1 LTGTFLG
8 EADEFDDV
16 FEDYVEEVH
25 EEKSENPSTF
35 HENVSNR
42 LPIIIVSGIETD
54 SVGRDAEEVSVT
66 SDTNEETCVT
76 DLNNSSSVSVKDDV
90 TRDDVTRDDVR
101 GDDVTRNDV
110 TRDCVTRDCVSCNDV
125 VISCTLGD
133 DVNDVKDYGATGADV
148 IDNGALGDE
157 VIGDYV
163 IDNDNDIDVISGD
176 DVIASDKPSNDGLDM
191 SVNNQSPR
199 GMELDRNKIQDA
211 PKMTHTETNITK
223 DNSSKQDYDN
233 GGISALKTE
242 KNIVDTEENLEGLS
256 SETNLSKIE
265 AQTSYSP
272 SSNGINNTN
281 KMPQK
286 HTNSIPNMLDAS
298 NMSPSDINFQNV
310 VDQTHYDTYSNRS
323 EKEMTQDYTN
333 TDKLEHLQ
341 LSHDVKILKM
351 EEDTASNISDNDNSD
366 RSFTKRRSSSNYSS
380 DISEFEQKSSIT
392 EQQEQA
398 LLNNGVDLSSKEGMD
413 KFKEFLVNTKGEAL
427 LFLWLQVETWK
438 HLGNRGDKIR

>member
-1 LTGTFLG
+1 MTGTFLG

-25 EEKSENPSTF
+25 EKKSENLSTF

-76 DLNNSSSVSVKDDV
+76 EVNNSSSVSVKDDV
-90 TRDDVTRDDVR
+90 TRDDVR
-101 GDDVTRNDV
+101 GDDVTRD
-110 TRDCVTRDCVSCNDV
+110 DVTRDCVSCNDV
-125 VISCTLGD
+125 VISCALGD
-133 DVNDVKDYGATGADV
+133 DVNDVKDYDATGADA
-148 IDNGALGDE
+148 IDDGALGDE
-157 VIGDYV
+157 VIDDYV
-163 IDNDNDIDVISGD
+163 IDNGINVISGD
-176 DVIASDKPSNDGLDM
+176 DVIASDKLLSHNDDKCSDSSAEGMNVATKCEKIGDHTISQDGKNNAGSIDGLED
-191 SVNNQSPR
+191 
-199 GMELDRNKIQDA
+199 
-211 PKMTHTETNITK
+211 
-223 DNSSKQDYDN
+223 
-233 GGISALKTE
+233 
-242 KNIVDTEENLEGLS
+242 LS

-351 EEDTASNISDNDNSD
+351 EEDASMSDIDSDNSD
-366 RSFTKRRSSSNYSS
+366 RSFIKRPSSSNYSS